1 MKIEIHNVDRAAS
14 QLKNEKAAGEDV
26 ITNEMV
32 KSGELVIV
40 EWFVFLFNLCMNI
53 GNASEDWGS
62 AIVVPLL
69 KGKGDNKKC
78 KNSRGISLLSM
89 HGKVDG
95 RMIIRSANEIT
106 AVQIRDRQ
114 CRFRKGR
121 DFVDQCLL

>member
-1 MKIEIHNVDRAAS
+1 VS
-14 QLKNEKAAGEDV
+14 QLKNKKAAREDV

-40 EWFVFLFNLCMNI
+40 EWFVCLLNLCMNI
-53 GNASEDWGS
+53 GNASADWGS
-62 AIVVPLL
+62 AIVVLLL
-69 KGKGDNKKC
+69 KGKGDNKEC

-95 RMIIRSANEIT
+95 RVIIRSANEIT

-121 DFVDQCLL
+121 YFVDQCLL